1 MGSRTFTSRAGKYQG
16 LIINSSF
23 QILTL
28 FKEFVLSLIGIASA
42 LGQQLTIPIVIRTL
56 ADSLAFVQDENLP
69 FHPDS
74 QFLDTLDAGNHELV
88 PSYKLQ
94 WWTGRKPKD
103 LGKVEILGAS
113 TVRACLSHFRD
124 QKLKATVLPAGAGA
138 GSTSSPA
145 GSTSLPAGS
154 TSLPAGSTSLHA
166 GSTLL
171 PGAGQCQSCNK
182 YRQLLSDV
190 LQDILK
196 FESYASLMSTSSEN
210 LLNIGIRKAS
220 IFNQLHEAAILKESD
235 SVPPPAK
242 ATKAHH
248 IAETQR
254 RASSELKRLE
264 DLPASSYKWT
274 WGETLTKEEV
284 LKLRRIG
291 TRPGK
296 VPHSGYDI
304 SLAEGQMKGKDS
316 SGPSALNSS
325 LGKHEELPAEATIS
339 IPSTNFQ
346 HPHFYKS
353 NPDHRLV
360 YNPFRVSEPASH
372 NSAPHNSSALDIA
385 DKWTSGSGSPE
396 SPATRPGEIAA
407 VWTSGSEAG
416 SAQVPPSAAEENEI
430 LQMADAW
437 EDEDRVE
444 DESGAQAPP
453 SAAEKNEILQMAD
466 AWEDE
471 DRDDEDAGANPAA
484 PASSPA
490 IQGSTPVSLPPT
502 LDMPVI

>member
-145 GSTSLPAGS
+145 GSTSLP
-154 TSLPAGSTSLHA
+154 A

>member
-138 GSTSSPA
+138 GSTSS
-145 GSTSLPAGS
+145 PAGS

-471 DRDDEDAGANPAA
+471 DREDEDAGANPAA

>member
-69 FHPDS
+69 FHPDH

-138 GSTSSPA
+138 GSTSS
-145 GSTSLPAGS
+145 PAGS